1 VFTEKKRVE
10 KLRYMHRNP
19 VVRVWCRRRKSG
31 TGAVTVITLWE
42 SGGRCW
48 STKRRRRR
56 CGSVELHS
64 VRWLALSRMGPWCP
78 LAENRGEWGSLDRG
92 GARS

>member
-1 VFTEKKRVE
+1 VE

-42 SGGRCW
+42 SGAGAGQR
-48 STKRRRRR
+48 SAE
-56 CGSVELHS
+56 GGD
-64 VRWLALSRMGPWCP
+64 AGPWNCIV
-78 LAENRGEWGSLDRG
+78 
-92 GARS
+92 